1 MFTSERMRKSLRSAM
16 LVLCSLLLAVGTIS
30 AQNITVKGTV
40 IDGAGEPVVGAYVL
54 VEGTQVGTMADEN
67 GSYSI
72 SAPANGR
79 LVFSF
84 MGYRDQIVAINGR
97 AVVDVILV
105 EDATML
111 ADAVVVG
118 FGTQK
123 KENLTGAVTSVNVEE
138 ALVARPI
145 ADVGRGLQGTAPGL
159 SVVVP
164 SGEVGSDPVMRIRGT
179 IGSIEGSS
187 SPLILLDNVE
197 IPSINLVNPNDIESV
212 TVLKDAASASIY
224 GAKAAFG
231 VILLTSK
238 KGANVDRVD
247 VQYSGNVAFQ
257 NIAKDYEMGDV
268 DALRYTVEAAER
280 VGTTTPVGAFWL
292 IDRDGYNAAVAWKE
306 KYGNSLDPYA
316 PMVYG
321 RDWYAH
327 PGNQNQKI
335 GVRTYNPYDYVVREW
350 APTHNHNISVNG
362 RSGNT
367 TYNMS
372 VGYLDQSG
380 MMKTADHDDYRRWN
394 ASARINSKINQY
406 LDLHAGLIYSR
417 SQKRYAY
424 ATNSTSADIWYYLY
438 RWGPTFPL
446 TTADENGNPLRNF
459 TCESA
464 AANTA
469 TRTTNYTSANAG
481 LTITPL
487 KDWTIDLDYTF
498 SNNEFV
504 YFAPG
509 TRFTGGDTWGA
520 PLPRYNAD
528 GSRAQATNEWSQFNG
543 MPATVDA
550 YMLNCYQ
557 YTSNGSN
564 PDHVRREASDGA
576 RSTLN
581 LTTNYDLNIN
591 DTHHFHFLA
600 GMNAVKY
607 DYAYNWSQITT
618 LIDINNPQF
627 TLSNGTQ
634 TSGGSESWESQLG
647 FFGRVNYALKDR
659 YLLEANIRYDGSSK
673 FPTDLQWRWYPS
685 FSAAWRVMEEPWME
699 FAKQAVSALKLRA
712 SWGSIGDQTVP
723 SNLYV
728 PTMSRS
734 ELAWVMSGAKL
745 VYYGTPAAVSD
756 AITWQDI
763 VTLDFGVD
771 ASFFADGALSFTF
784 DWFQRDTDNML
795 VPMEGVS
802 YTFGTTAPKGNFGSF
817 RTRGWELAVNYGH
830 QFSNGLTLTVDA
842 TLADAL
848 TKVTAYGSTN
858 LIDEYYVGKTIGEIW
873 GYETDRLYTK
883 DDFVL
888 NENGDY
894 NMIKTEE
901 GYDVYET
908 KDGVTQGYLQN
919 SSSFKFGAGDVKFK
933 DLNGDGKIDAGKRTL
948 KEHGDL
954 KVIGNT
960 TPRYEYSLRLALAWK
975 GFDFSVFFQGVGK
988 REMWANSPLSQ
999 AGWNSSDGAMPQAM
1013 AGDFWI
1019 EGVNEDAFWPRAFN
1033 NGASASINNMQ
1044 VQSRYLLDMSYL
1056 RLKNLTFGYTLPEKL
1071 TKKALLNKVRVYVAL
1086 ENFLTFDN
1094 LNGLPID
1101 PEAIAGYSMLNTSNY
1116 NSGRVGVGTPAFKT
1130 ASFGLQINF

>member
-16 LVLCSLLLAVGTIS
+16 LVLCSLLLAIGTIS
-30 AQNITVKGTV
+30 AQNITIKGKV
-40 IDGAGEPVVGAYVL
+40 LDGAGDPVVGAYVL
-54 VEGTQVGTMADEN
+54 VEGTQVGTMADET

-84 MGYRDQIVAINGR
+84 MGYRDQIVDINGR
-97 AVVDVILV
+97 AVIDVLLV

-123 KENLTGAVTSVNVEE
+123 KENLSGAVTSVKVEE

-145 ADVGRGLQGTAPGL
+145 ADVGRGLQGAAPGL
-159 SVVVP
+159 SVVVAD
-164 SGEVGSDPVMRIRGT
+164 SEVGSDPVMRIRGT
-179 IGSIEGSS
+179 QASVYGSS

-257 NIAKDYEMGDV
+257 NMASDYEMGDV

-280 VGTTTPVGAFWL
+280 VGTMTPVGAFWL
-292 IDRDGYNAAVAWKE
+292 IDRKGYEAAVAWKE
-306 KYGNSLDPYA
+306 KYGDMDPYE

-321 RDWYAH
+321 RDWYVNPANA
-327 PGNQNQKI
+327 GQKI
-335 GVRTYNPYDYVVREW
+335 GVRTYNPYDYVVKEW
-350 APTHNHNISVNG
+350 APTQSHNISVNG

-380 MMKTADHDDYRRWN
+380 MMKTAKHDDYRRWN
-394 ASARINSKINQY
+394 ASARINTKVNQY
-406 LDLHAGLIYSR
+406 IDLHAGLIYSR
-417 SQKRYAY
+417 SQKRSAY
-424 ATNSTSADIWYYLY
+424 ATSSTGADVWYYLY
-438 RWGPTFPL
+438 RWGPTYPL
-446 TTADENGNPLRNF
+446 TPTDENGNNMRNF
-459 TCESA
+459 TYETSQ
-464 AANTA
+464 ANTA

-481 LTITPL
+481 FTITPL

-498 SNNEFV
+498 SNNEYV

-509 TRFTGGDTWGA
+509 TRFTAGNTWDSPVA
-520 PLPRYNAD
+520 KMNAD
-528 GSRAQATNEWSQFNG
+528 GSRAQAANEWAQFNG
-543 MPATVDA
+543 APATIDA
-550 YMLNCYQ
+550 YMLPCYE
-557 YTSNGSN
+557 YTSSGSN
-564 PDHVRREASDGA
+564 PDHVYRSASDGA

-581 LTTNYDLNIN
+581 LTTNYDLNVN
-591 DTHHFHFLA
+591 DHHLHFLA

-607 DYAYNWSQITT
+607 DYAYSWSQITK

-627 TLSNGTQ
+627 TLANGTQ

-647 FFGRVNYALKDR
+647 FFGRINYALKDR

-685 FSAAWRVMEEPWME
+685 FSAAWRVMEEPWMD

-723 SNLYV
+723 GNLYV
-728 PTMSRS
+728 PTMTRGEASF
-734 ELAWVMSGAKL
+734 VMDGAKL

-756 AITWQDI
+756 AVTWQDI
-763 VTLDFGVD
+763 RTLDFGVD
-771 ASFFADGALSFTF
+771 ASFFADGALSLVF

-802 YTFGTTAPKGNFGSF
+802 YTFGTTAPKGNYGSF
-817 RTRGWELAVNYGH
+817 RTTGWEIALNYGH
-830 QFSNGLTLTVDA
+830 QFNNGLTLTVDA
-842 TLADAL
+842 TLADAI
-848 TKVTAYGSTN
+848 TKVTAYGSTKS
-858 LIDEYYVGKTIGEIW
+858 ISDYYVGKTIGEIW
-873 GYETDRLYTK
+873 GYETDRLYQK
-883 DDFVL
+883 DDFVYD
-888 NENGDY
+888 ENG
-894 NMIKTEE
+894 NLKLITTEN
-901 GYDVYET
+901 GYSVYET
-908 KDGVTQGYLQN
+908 KDGIDQGYLQN
-919 SSSFKFGAGDVKFK
+919 SSSFKFGPGDVKFK
-933 DLNGDGKIDAGKRTL
+933 DLNGDGKIDSGESTIDN
-948 KEHGDL
+948 HGDL
-954 KVIGNT
+954 KVIGNS
-960 TPRYEYSLRLALAWK
+960 TPRYEYSFRVALAWH
-975 GFDFSVFFQGVGK
+975 GFDLSVFFQGVGQ
-988 REMWANSPLSQ
+988 RDLWANSPLAQ

-1013 AGDFWI
+1013 AGNFWI
-1019 EGVNEDAFWPRAFN
+1019 EGVNENAFWPRAFN
-1033 NGASASINNMQ
+1033 NGATASINNMQ

-1071 TKKALLNKVRVYVAL
+1071 TKKALINKVRVYVAL
-1086 ENFLTFDN
+1086 ENFLTFDH
-1094 LNGLPID
+1094 LDGLPID
-1101 PEAIAGYSMLNTSNY
+1101 PEAISGYSMLNTSDY
-1116 NSGRVGVGTPAFKT
+1116 NSGRTGVGTPAFKT